1 MLRFRIVQPDED
13 PDEIASEDLERL
25 GKLVS
30 NLRALLDSP
39 IPLMER
45 ATALLEGTAERLL

>member
-1 MLRFRIVQPDED
+1 MLRFRIVQPDDD

-25 GKLVS
+25 GKLVA

-39 IPLMER
+39 IALMER